1 MEDKNRDFWKAFYST
16 ENKAISKHSD
26 FAQHVY
32 NNYIKS
38 FNEQDINLRI
48 GDFGCGNC
56 RDSLFFAKHN
66 IVFAIDKNG
75 VNNAKTDN
83 CQLILKD
90 VYEVLKKK
98 QLKTLLDLVY
108 MRWFLHAMPYKHS
121 TSILNETLSVLKPN
135 GLICIEVRSMND
147 KELIRTSTYDDSDKS
162 YTTTHKRW
170 PYTTYQLKN
179 YAKTNNLQIL
189 ELSEDF
195 YSKNN
200 QTESKDP
207 LLIRCILQKK
217 VNNK

>member
-162 YTTTHKRW
+162 YISVK
-170 PYTTYQLKN
+170 LC
-179 YAKTNNLQIL
+179 
-189 ELSEDF
+189 S
-195 YSKNN
+195 
-200 QTESKDP
+200 
-207 LLIRCILQKK
+207 
-217 VNNK
+217 